1 MLVLAPNP
9 SNLQSVRTDAAAA
22 IGIDTNPAA
31 LASVPTDGIGLST
44 DYLNHYSEIL
54 MLIEIASFD
63 ASIVDD
69 ICVWQQI
76 GYQEYFR
83 KSSLRRAASA
93 LSAYERLTPESRLAF
108 EQIVQALDK
117 LTLGAILALRPPC
130 HPRNVVLIGDVIGPA
145 IRRLIDRAAA
155 FLNSGGKGLWE
166 ACEADHAQRMTD
178 WLLAKSA

>member
-1 MLVLAPNP
+1 MLVVAPPP
-9 SNLQSVRTDAAAA
+9 SNHESVRTDAAAA
-22 IGIDTNPAA
+22 FGIDMNPAA
-31 LASVPTDGIGLST
+31 LASVPTDGLST
-44 DYLNHYSEIL
+44 DYLNHYSEVL

-69 ICVWQQI
+69 ISVWQPI
-76 GYQEYFR
+76 GYPDYFR
-83 KSSLRRAASA
+83 KSSLRRAESA
-93 LSAYERLTPESRLAF
+93 LTAYERLTPESRLAF